1 MYADKTS
8 RVQLKNAL
16 SSNSKL
22 SPEKSVNLFI
32 TALSENKPA
41 FDIFK
46 SKAQKMGLMGA
57 PRPMI
62 YEHRDYYQ
70 RYIKPGQSPKR
81 SVTTML
87 NRESELSLM

>member
-1 MYADKTS
+1 MNADKSNKIQMRST
-8 RVQLKNAL
+8 L
-16 SSNSKL
+16 SQYSKL

-46 SKAQKMGLMGA
+46 TQARKIGLLGAQK
-57 PRPMI
+57 PMI
-62 YEHRDYYQ
+62 YEHRDYYE

-87 NRESELSLM
+87 NRSSEVSL